1 MRDQTIGGIHRHHHR
16 PDLEKWYAD
25 NLDEQIA
32 MMDSDTIDVL
42 GVLREV
48 EKLQMI
54 NREIDR
60 RLRPVVMPGRVDI
73 FTELKEVN

>member
-16 PDLEKWYAD
+16 PDLEKWHED
-25 NLDEQIA
+25 NLDEQIT
-32 MMDSDTIDVL
+32 MLDSDTIDVL
-42 GVLREV
+42 GVIREV